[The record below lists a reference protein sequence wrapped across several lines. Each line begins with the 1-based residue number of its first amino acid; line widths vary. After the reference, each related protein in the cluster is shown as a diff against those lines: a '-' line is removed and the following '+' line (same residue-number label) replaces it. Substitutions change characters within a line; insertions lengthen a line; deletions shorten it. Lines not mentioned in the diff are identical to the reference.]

1 MSQLQSKSSGKK
13 VRTISI
19 PYKPREYQK
28 EVHDNKKRF
37 NVLVCHR
44 RFGKTVLAVNEMIKT
59 AANKSRSLCAF
70 IAPTYRQGKSIAWE
84 YLKFYTK
91 PLMYL
96 GGSRNETELRIDLFN
111 GSRIQIFGADHPDS
125 IRGMGFDG
133 VVMDEYAIMSPRVWT
148 CLLYT
153 SPSPRDS

>member
-1 MSQLQSKSSGKK
+1 MNQLQSKLNGKK
-13 VRTISI
+13 TKKILI
-19 PYKPREYQK
+19 PYKPREHQR
-28 EVHDNKKRF
+28 EIHENKKRF

-59 AANKSRSLCAF
+59 AAAKPRSLCAF

-96 GGSRNETELRIDLFN
+96 GGNRNETELRID
-111 GSRIQIFGADHPDS
+111 
-125 IRGMGFDG
+125 
-133 VVMDEYAIMSPRVWT
+133 
-148 CLLYT
+148 
-153 SPSPRDS
+153 